1 MNTNFPVFF
10 ESILY
15 HKGQFPF
22 LQLHLDRIQELAL
35 YLQVKFEST
44 HVEFEKLL
52 RAVLKEDT
60 EQKLR
65 VKLKLNKNKLE
76 VTSIES
82 ELIYPY
88 TFNQYPAID
97 LEIYPHYCKPQNGH
111 SLWKYEN
118 PFIYQDSMEYARE
131 KGKAQAILLNEKGN
145 IAETSLSNFFYF
157 IDDKLYTPPLGSGA
171 VNGVFRRYIMSKTNV
186 EERDLHSTQLNK
198 VQECFVTSAVRGI
211 ICVSDIDGYRYST
224 QKVKKVKDELYTML
238 TKDFQCFS
246 S

>member
-22 LQLHLDRIQELAL
+22 LQIHLDRIQELAL

-52 RAVLKEDT
+52 RAVLKKDT

-76 VTSIES
+76 ATSIES

-88 TFNQYPAID
+88 TFNLYPAIA
-97 LEIYPHYCKPQNGH
+97 LEIYPHYYKPQNGH

-131 KGKAQAILLNEKGN
+131 KGKAQAILLNEKGD

-211 ICVSDIDGYRYST
+211 IPVESIGSLNFPTSITERLRSSIIS
-224 QKVKKVKDELYTML
+224 LY
-238 TKDFQCFS
+238 
-246 S
+246 

>member
-22 LQLHLDRIQELAL
+22 LHLHLDRIQELAL
-35 YLQVKFEST
+35 YLQVKFKIT
-44 HVEFEKLL
+44 PIEFKNLL
-52 RAVLKEDT
+52 TAVLKENT

-65 VKLKLNKNKLE
+65 VKLKKDETKLE
-76 VTSIES
+76 IISIES
-82 ELIYPY
+82 EFIYPY
-88 TFNQYPAID
+88 TFNHYPAID
-97 LEIYPHYCKPQNGH
+97 LEIYPDYCKPQNGH

-118 PFIYQDSMEYARE
+118 PFIYRDSMEYARE
-131 KGKAQAILLNEKGN
+131 KGKAQAILLNEKGD
-145 IAETSLSNFFYF
+145 IVETSLSNFFYF

-211 ICVSDIDGYRYST
+211 IPVQSIGTINFPTSITERLRYSIIS
-224 QKVKKVKDELYTML
+224 LY
-238 TKDFQCFS
+238 
-246 S
+246 